1 MLFDKQFK
9 TVEELWDYEEN
20 ERIRESSE
28 KVAKQIGL
36 QDSEQKILSEALRT
50 ARYSG
55 MQDALYTGR
64 MKGYYEGCLEG
75 RQALVEVLCGLLE
88 KSAVKPSR
96 ETYKMIALAEL
107 SELSDW
113 VRQLMAGAE
122 PNEIFD

>member
-1 MLFDKQFK
+1 M
-9 TVEELWDYEEN
+9 
-20 ERIRESSE
+20 
-28 KVAKQIGL
+28 
-36 QDSEQKILSEALRT
+36 LSEALRS

-64 MKGYYEGCLEG
+64 MKGYYEGCLKG

-96 ETYKMIALAEL
+96 ETYKTIALAEL

-122 PNEIFD
+122 PDEIFD